1 MVATDSAGGRGSS
14 EEALA
19 SSFECA
25 RVRQQAS
32 RWSRDSKMGLARARE
47 SQSAAETRSASRR
60 TGSHSRARTDGGLLA
75 VHDGCPPH
83 VRVMYSLAPPLRPP
97 TECAVSPRVLRTPR
111 PPAPSCT
118 HRREPTQRQPIPDT
132 ALFSPPP
139 AAPASLSS
147 PPSCHSHSP
156 TNQEREAFNQ
166 CHQPGRGFGAEKV
179 SDGLQIFF
187 AGLRPA
193 PQCCT
198 LRAAAQRRVALCARP
213 PNSAACSLII
223 SRWACM
229 LDRARPPN
237 RSPKVAFCIK

>member
-25 RVRQQAS
+25 RVRQHAAGVS
-32 RWSRDSKMGLARARE
+32 MVGARTRAGEPIRSGNPKCVATHGIPLPRSDGWRPPRGPRRLPAARARHVQ
-47 SQSAAETRSASRR
+47 SRTTIKTTNGVCCLAARSAHTPPARPILYPPPRAHSAAADS
-60 TGSHSRARTDGGLLA
+60 GH
-75 VHDGCPPH
+75 
-83 VRVMYSLAPPLRPP
+83 
-97 TECAVSPRVLRTPR
+97 
-111 PPAPSCT
+111 
-118 HRREPTQRQPIPDT
+118 T

-179 SDGLQIFF
+179 SDGCQIFF

-229 LDRARPPN
+229 LDRARPPK